1 MLIKNMTARKQ
12 FKIPFGFAQDE
23 QNSKFKIYG
32 RRLFPN
38 LQHLI
43 SQRGFTLVE
52 FLVAIIILGVVMGSL
67 IIAFNPATQRKRVE
81 DIDRQQTLQ
90 QIKNALETYYHD
102 TNCYPT
108 AENSPFVLALS
119 EGGEWKEGSTLYIK
133 DIPNDPNDPNLFV
146 YKTDDTT
153 CPQWSVVFTK
163 LSAAQPKVNICSLS
177 SISDTCVPEGYDE
190 TWACGLS
197 GAVNCELLA
206 LSGLAYDSGVVESGD
221 EEVSPTPAGP
231 SASAQ
236 EFFVAPPPGTNPQF
250 YQGTIDPLFQAKG
263 KTQTLT
269 VNIADTVSTV
279 SSVSAAI
286 KSDTKIQSH
295 NLTLAEGTGADGT
308 WKVSYTVDDT
318 TIKRYQITFTGVD
331 GAGNSANFDIAIR

>member
-1 MLIKNMTARKQ
+1 MTARKIRIKPPQ
-12 FKIPFGFAQDE
+12 SSLAQRSGKHE
-23 QNSKFKIYG
+23 SRSKD
-32 RRLFPN
+32 RLFST

-43 SQRGFTLVE
+43 PQRGFTLVE

-133 DIPNDPNDPNLFV
+133 NIPNDPNDPNLFV

-163 LSAAQPKVNICSLS
+163 LSAAQPNVNICPLS

-206 LSGLAYDSGVVESGD
+206 LSGLAYDSGVVGGG
-221 EEVSPTPAGP
+221 EEVSPTPVGP

-295 NLTLAEGTGADGT
+295 NLTLAEGTGADGI

-331 GAGNSANFDIAIR
+331 SAGNSANFDIAIR

>member
-1 MLIKNMTARKQ
+1 MKTARKNRI
-12 FKIPFGFAQDE
+12 KKHESRSRDG
-23 QNSKFKIYG
+23 
-32 RRLFPN
+32 LFSN
-38 LQHLI
+38 LQYLI

-81 DIDRQQTLQ
+81 DIDRQQTLH
-90 QIKNALETYYHD
+90 QIKNALEAYYHD

-108 AENSPFVLALS
+108 AENSPFVTAIS
-119 EGGEWKEGSTLYIK
+119 EGGEWKEESTLYIK

-146 YKTDDTT
+146 YKTDDTA

-163 LSAAQPKVNICSLS
+163 LSAAQPKTNICSLS

-197 GAVNCELLA
+197 GAVNCEFLA
-206 LSGLAYDSGVVESGD
+206 MSGLSYDSGTVSGGE
-221 EEVSPTPAGP
+221 EEVSPTPLAGP

-250 YQGTIDPLFQAKG
+250 YQGYIDPLFQAKG
-263 KTQTLT
+263 KTQTLR
-269 VNIADTVSTV
+269 VGIADTVSTV
-279 SSVSAAI
+279 SSVSATI
-286 KSDTKIQSH
+286 KSDTKTQNH
-295 NLTLAEGTGADGT
+295 NLTLAEGTGGDGT
-308 WKVSYTVDDT
+308 WAVSYTVDDT
-318 TIKRYQITFTGVD
+318 TIKRYQITLTGTD
-331 GAGNSANFDIAIR
+331 GVGNVATFDIAIR